1 MLHSMSQS
9 HDIQWRIIEI
19 TDDAQLLESYAIKI
33 PVLKRLDNDIE
44 LSWPFTAQDIH
55 DLLIA

>member
-1 MLHSMSQS
+1 MLQSMSQS
-9 HDIQWRIIEI
+9 YDMQWLTIEI

-33 PVLKRLDNDIE
+33 PVLKRLDNDTE
-44 LSWPFTAQDIH
+44 LSWPFTAQNIH

>member
-1 MLHSMSQS
+1 MLQSMSQS

-33 PVLKRLDNDIE
+33 PVLKRLDNDIQ
-44 LSWPFTAQDIH
+44 LSWPFSTQNIH
-55 DLLIA
+55 ELLIA